1 MSDLIGQ
8 LPRYYRDSPQV
19 AELERVLGVQ
29 TGALS
34 AAHADTLAQLFVDG
48 ATWGLDLWEQW
59 TGLPTDPSR
68 PYAYRRSR
76 ITSKLRG
83 QGTTTLGMIRDVAE
97 SFSNGEVEIDEQA
110 AEYTIVIRFV
120 SELGVPPNISDL
132 MDTVNEIKPA
142 HLAVR
147 YEYLYRTWGQLAA
160 TGMTWGQVGQY
171 TWGEIREEEL
181 SGADRAL

>member
-1 MSDLIGQ
+1 MNEMIQ
-8 LPRYYRDSPQV
+8 KLPRYYRDSPQV
-19 AELERVLGVQ
+19 AELERVLDLQAQG
-29 TGALS
+29 LRS
-34 AAHADTLAQLFVDG
+34 AVTDTLAQLFVDS

-59 TGLPTDPSR
+59 TGLPTDRSR

-83 QGTTTLGMIRDVAE
+83 QGSTTLAMIRDVAE
-97 SFSNGEVEIDEQA
+97 SFANGEVEIEERT

-147 YEYLYRTWGQLAA
+147 YEYRFRTWGQVAGL
-160 TGMTWGQVGQY
+160 TWGQVGQY

-181 SGADRAL
+181 SGTDRTL